1 MLTQN
6 ESYHTAIDR
15 GPLLAHHFDDLKQ
28 QQASAIFGMW
38 LFLVTEIMFFGGLFA
53 AYIVYRG
60 MHHEAFVAGSHTLDV
75 VLGTINTFVLLTS
88 SFTMARAVH
97 AGHESNT
104 KQQIRFMLVT
114 LALGFVFL
122 GIKGYEYYT
131 KYEHHHMPLFGLP
144 FEPGHGAEGEHAEGA
159 ERAAESQAAEYH
171 AEELAPAAK
180 QVEAAV
186 AEHHFAATRP
196 LDERQIA
203 GQRIFFSLYF
213 AMTGIHA
220 LHMVIGAT
228 ALIILILIARTGAY
242 NHTYYTPLELMG
254 LYWHFV
260 DIVWIFLFPLIY
272 LAGRNG

>member
-1 MLTQN
+1 MLTQKAQ
-6 ESYHTAIDR
+6 YHTAIDR
-15 GPLLAHHFDDLKQ
+15 GPLLAHHFDDMKQ

-38 LFLVTEIMFFGGLFA
+38 LFLVTEIMFFGGMFA

-75 VLGTINTFVLLTS
+75 VLGTLNTFVLLTS

-97 AGHESNT
+97 AGHESNS
-104 KQQIRFMLVT
+104 KQQVRFMLVT
-114 LALGFVFL
+114 LVLGMVFL

-144 FEPGHGAEGEHAEGA
+144 FEPGHEGGEHGEGLVERPTDEWHAREVAPLVKRAEA
-159 ERAAESQAAEYH
+159 
-171 AEELAPAAK
+171 
-180 QVEAAV
+180 EAANRD
-186 AEHHFAATRP
+186 FAGTRP

-213 AMTGIHA
+213 AMTGVHA
-220 LHMVIGAT
+220 IHMVIGAT
-228 ALIILILIARTGAY
+228 ALIILMLIARTGAY

-260 DIVWIFLFPLIY
+260 DIVWIFLFPLLY
-272 LAGRNG
+272 LIDRTQV